1 MKPELLL
8 PAGSAEAFFAAAE
21 GGADAVYL
29 GLKKF
34 NARGRAKNFTIR
46 QLQALLV
53 ETIKRN
59 IKVYITL
66 NTLIKN
72 KEIYDLLD
80 FLYELSQTNISAVII
95 QDLGLIYLLRKHF
108 PKMKF
113 HASTQMGFHNSLAA
127 DFAEKY
133 GFERIILARELTFP
147 ELQTIS
153 KQSKVQ
159 LEIFTHGALCYAFS
173 GRCLFS
179 SWLGGMSANRGM
191 CRQPCRRKYKTSEKT
206 DYTFNLKDI
215 QLLDIL
221 PELLKLKIASLKIE
235 GRMKSGEYIY
245 KAAKAYRTAIDDIS
259 KLDESRELLLSDFGR
274 EKTSYF
280 AGSDISTSITQNPFT
295 GIFIGKVIKT
305 QENSFTV
312 ASSTELNSAY
322 RLRVLPES
330 GTDSKSFKIKDFEKT
345 GNTYKIFMNPENI
358 KIGNKVFLI
367 GRSDMN
373 FKSKF
378 STDGKRINQEMP
390 FKKKK
395 NITAKIGSSKQSNVQ
410 QVFVRTDNP
419 MWLNKIFLKN
429 LDHVI
434 LNFSKKDWDAF
445 DFHKNFIRSYKYKF
459 ILELPKFIPQ
469 DSVEFYKHLIKKAY
483 KSGFR
488 NFMLSDI
495 AQIILFE
502 GYSDIKLFTNE
513 NVYIL
518 NDAAI
523 QFLKEQKIY
532 SYVYPLEN
540 DYENLISGKDRM
552 GIIVMYSLPELFYS
566 RMPVDSEDDI
576 SSTENED
583 YRRIVKDG
591 CTIVVPNLPF
601 SLLQYRDKLYDK
613 GFRKFLLDLSYT
625 KPSKHFFN
633 RIFKKLNTSFAEQP
647 SSNFNFKMNL
657 K

>member
-8 PAGSAEAFFAAAE
+8 PAGNAEGFFAAAE
-21 GGADAVYL
+21 GGANAVYL

-53 ETIKRN
+53 EAKKRN

-72 KEIYDLLD
+72 SELNELLD
-80 FLYELSQTNISAVII
+80 ILYALSQTEISAIII
-95 QDLGLIYLLRKHF
+95 QDIGLIYLLRKYF
-108 PKMKF
+108 PKMRF
-113 HASTQMGFHNSLAA
+113 HASTQMGFHNSLASS
-127 DFAEKY
+127 FAEKH

-153 KQSKVQ
+153 VKSKVQ

-173 GRCLFS
+173 GKCLFS

-191 CRQPCRRKYKTSEKT
+191 CRQPCRRKYETSGKT

-215 QLLDIL
+215 QLLELL
-221 PELLKLKIASLKIE
+221 PEILKLKIASLKIE
-235 GRMKSGEYIY
+235 GRMKSAEYVY
-245 KAAKAYRTAIDDIS
+245 KAAKAYRTAIDDIA
-259 KLDESRELLLSDFGR
+259 KLDDSIELLHSDFGR
-274 EKTSYF
+274 EKTGYF
-280 AGSDISTSITQNPFT
+280 AGNDVSCSVTQNPFT
-295 GIFIGKVIKT
+295 GILVGKVIKT
-305 QENSFTV
+305 QENSFTL
-312 ASSTELNSAY
+312 ASSVKLKTSY

-330 GTDSKSFKIKDFEKT
+330 GTDSKSFKIKEFERE
-345 GNTYKIFMNPENI
+345 GDSYKILMKSGDI
-358 KIGNKVFLI
+358 KVGNKVFLI
-367 GRSDMN
+367 GHSNFN

-378 STDGKRINQEMP
+378 STDGKRINQMMS

-395 NITAKIGSSKQSNVQ
+395 NITAKIGSSKRSNTD
-410 QVFVRTDNP
+410 QVFVRVDNP
-419 MWLNKIFLKN
+419 LWLNKIFIKSLE
-429 LDHVI
+429 HVI
-434 LNFSKKDWDAF
+434 LNFSKKDWDSF
-445 DFHKNFIRSYKYKF
+445 DLGKNFIRSYKNTF
-459 ILELPKFIPQ
+459 ILELPKFIPEG
-469 DSVEFYKHLIKKAY
+469 SIAFYKELIKRAY

-488 NFMLSDI
+488 NFMVSDI
-495 AQIILFE
+495 AQLTLLE
-502 GYSDIKLFTNE
+502 EYTDIKLFTNE
-513 NVYIL
+513 SVYVL

-540 DYENLISGKDRM
+540 DYDNLITGKDRM

-566 RMPVDSEDDI
+566 RMPVDSEEEID
-576 SSTENED
+576 STEDEH
-583 YRRIVKDG
+583 YKKIIKDG
-591 CTIVVPNLPF
+591 NTIVVPNLPF
-601 SLLQYRDKLYDK
+601 SLLQYKDKLHNK
-613 GFRKFLLDLSYT
+613 GFRKFLIDLSYT

-633 RIFKKLNTSFAEQP
+633 RINKKLNTSFAEQP
-647 SSNFNFKMNL
+647 ASNFNFKMNL